1 MSWMPLRLISVL
13 LVSLAAAVA
22 QQSSPGPNQP
32 AKKTPARPAPADSKS
47 VGSKS
52 QGSQNQPSQNN
63 DPAFSSSRDNIIDL
77 SPPPRDAKDHPDS
90 ANAVDDVT
98 GIQEFHPWNPM
109 RAMKNVEVGDFYFK
123 RKNYHAALAR
133 YQEALLYKPKDAI
146 ATLRLAQCEEKIG
159 SLDDARE
166 HYGSY
171 LVILPDGPS
180 AEEAKTSLE
189 RLKSPPPTQTVGVPP
204 KS

>member
-1 MSWMPLRLISVL
+1 MDWMLPRLSCVL
-13 LVSLAAAVA
+13 VVMLGAAMA
-22 QQSSPGPNQP
+22 QQSSLGPNQP
-32 AKKTPARPAPADSKS
+32 AKKQSTHPAPADSKS
-47 VGSKS
+47 AASKS
-52 QGSQNQPSQNN
+52 QDNQNN
-63 DPAFSSSRDNIIDL
+63 DPAFSSSRANIIDL

-123 RKNYHAALAR
+123 RKNYPAALAR
-133 YQEALLYKPKDAI
+133 YQEALLYKPNDAL

-159 SLDDARE
+159 SLDEARE

-171 LVILPDGPS
+171 LKILPNGP
-180 AEEAKTSLE
+180 AVEEAKASLE
-189 RLKSPPPTQTVGVPP
+189 RLKQEPPGAPATSAATPP
-204 KS
+204 KPD